1 MVEEEKKMK
10 RGKTTGWSTPLHLLL
25 LSVLMTMGCGWLFTS
40 CSDDIEEALVQAH
53 EMDMKLVTS
62 LPVMEDAAANGA
74 GEGHEG
80 NEAIEGTKARRR
92 TSSTWDIPTTS
103 YAPFY
108 SYNALYTGIANA
120 SYHSLANKA
129 VDVFFTTGTDASHH
143 GRLHYNETQG
153 WKLSLYDGSD
163 PKDMAEGDYYVYGFI
178 PRNAADNADI
188 ALLPGDGKTYADGAV
203 LTINGLP
210 SVMSDACVI
219 IGAREGFYTI
229 PTAGDTIFYDGGFT
243 DGASGTADVY
253 DSEYDT
259 RTNRLQAG
267 DFKFEFKKDNGG
279 NLTNCMFLLFDHI
292 CAALNVNFKVDEDY
306 ANMRTIKL
314 KNIHMKTATGEG
326 DAITITKKSNVTIRL
341 NKTDD
346 GADPIESIVY
356 EPTSV
361 VSTGDD
367 VYTSKTEEGV
377 QLEITPKTFVGHFM
391 PAGTTTIILTS
402 TYDVYDNNIT
412 TEHPKG
418 NLVRKDCT
426 AINIV
431 RLMDLVG
438 HVESTVRGKRYT
450 VDLTIQPT
458 FLYVMSEPDL
468 DNPEVVVE

>member
-10 RGKTTGWSTPLHLLL
+10 RGKTTGWTTPLHLLL

-80 NEAIEGTKARRR
+80 HEAIEGTKARRR

-259 RTNRLQAG
+259 RIKRLQAG
-267 DFKFEFKKDNGG
+267 DFKFKFKMDDAG
-279 NLTNCMFLLFDHI
+279 NLTNCMFLLFDHL
-292 CAALNVNFKVDEDY
+292 CAALNINYKVDGDY
-306 ANMRTIKL
+306 NEMRTIKL

-367 VYTSKTEEGV
+367 VYTSESEEGEE
-377 QLEITPKTFVGHFM
+377 LLTSSKTFVGHFM

-402 TYDVYDNNIT
+402 TYDIYDKKN
-412 TEHPKG
+412 
-418 NLVRKDCT
+418 NLVRKDCKAT
-426 AINIV
+426 NTI
-431 RLMDLVG
+431 RLDELVTHYPG
-438 HVESTVRGKRYT
+438 TERGKKYI

-468 DNPEVVVE
+468 DNPEIVVE